1 MEYLK
6 KLIKAMK
13 DIIIVMVIQYLLIFG
28 IGILYMIFNGDDLMS
43 FYVNDGYIIL
53 TFIYAILVIVLLN
66 RYRDKERTLLL
77 KDYYGSILFGISLAC
92 FLNMIIFKFEQGNE
106 VIEVNKILLF
116 LSSGI
121 LGPIMEELLFR
132 KKLLTELL
140 KFNNKYLSIL
150 LSSLIFAFLHN
161 GVVTM
166 IYAFILGIVFGIFY
180 IKYNNVKITILMHMA
195 ANIVVIYL
203 TKYNSLILI
212 LSVVG
217 LLISYLI
224 MDKKVAKNTLL

>member
-28 IGILYMIFNGDDLMS
+28 LGILYMIFNGDDLMS